1 MPQDCGYYIEFKHG
15 RSIRHNFDSS
25 ENCQAFVATLVR
37 GGAQPVVTEE
47 AEARAEQAAAEL
59 LADLGLDNSPCN
71 VPTNDGQ
78 VKKSKKKKG
87 GKKKKKK

>member
-15 RSIRHNFDSS
+15 GSIRHNFDSS

-59 LADLGLDNSPCN
+59 LAEIGPDDSPNESSSGCRA
-71 VPTNDGQ
+71 
-78 VKKSKKKKG
+78 KKPKKKKRV
-87 GKKKKKK
+87 KKKK